1 MTNFIS
7 RLFIKPFEK
16 QGVLRGAVD
25 VAVKIAA
32 IVFWVYAAVFVA
44 TTVYGALMYE
54 YNPKVQLWWLSYCF
68 VILLGASLIA
78 YPAVF
83 ERKKY

>member
-1 MTNFIS
+1 MTNFFS
-7 RLFIKPFEK
+7 RLFVKPFT
-16 QGVLRGAVD
+16 QGPLRGALD
-25 VAVKIAA
+25 VAVKIFAVA
-32 IVFWVYAAVFVA
+32 FWLYAAVFAA
-44 TTVYGALMYE
+44 TTVYGALMFE

-78 YPAVF
+78 YPAIF

>member
-1 MTNFIS
+1 MINFFS
-7 RLFIKPFEK
+7 RLFVKPFT
-16 QGVLRGAVD
+16 QGPLRGALD
-25 VAVKIAA
+25 VAVKVVALA
-32 IVFWVYAAVFVA
+32 FWVYAALFVA